1 MKKSFIFGVAVIGMM
16 LLSSCEG
23 NMPDT
28 VKSVQKSLFS
38 GKVQKGPFVIGSTVD
53 IFELDR
59 TLSQSGKMFATTI
72 SDASGSFYQRN
83 LQLGSQFVELRA
95 SGFYFNEVSGKLSDS
110 PLTLF
115 AIADISSADNVNV
128 NILTTLEC
136 SRLLTLVSEGK
147 NFANAKRQ
155 AHEEVLALFGMT
167 PQEVEAAEALD
178 IESDAQLLVVSA
190 IVQGKRS
197 SAEITSLIA
206 SLAAD
211 LSDNGKLDDSRLAS
225 LLKNNALGVDADMI
239 VANMQ
244 EYNISYSYKTE
255 DVKYWLEN
263 FDDMPYEQTEFI
275 EYPEYARN
283 LVNILACKQHR
294 FYAGENLAIAAKVP
308 AWGSLKIEISSEETK
323 RIEEEYNFPIETVYW
338 SYEVLPNGPKNWTV
352 TESVKDSNGSHQT
365 LVVTNPGEDSEVTFS
380 AGWPGDITFTF
391 YENSSTPTRR
401 ETFNFYDNDTI
412 PKDSIK

>member
-1 MKKSFIFGVAVIGMM
+1 MKKNLLFALALVLFVGCSSNAPDRLTSVNKTIF
-16 LLSSCEG
+16 
-23 NMPDT
+23 T
-28 VKSVQKSLFS
+28 

-167 PQEVEAAEALD
+167 TQDVGSAETLD
-178 IESDAQLLVVSA
+178 IETDAQLLVVSA
-190 IVQGKRS
+190 IVQG
-197 SAEITSLIA
+197 
-206 SLAAD
+206 
-211 LSDNGKLDDSRLAS
+211 
-225 LLKNNALGVDADMI
+225 
-239 VANMQ
+239 
-244 EYNISYSYKTE
+244 
-255 DVKYWLEN
+255 
-263 FDDMPYEQTEFI
+263 
-275 EYPEYARN
+275 
-283 LVNILACKQHR
+283 
-294 FYAGENLAIAAKVP
+294 
-308 AWGSLKIEISSEETK
+308 
-323 RIEEEYNFPIETVYW
+323 
-338 SYEVLPNGPKNWTV
+338 
-352 TESVKDSNGSHQT
+352 
-365 LVVTNPGEDSEVTFS
+365 
-380 AGWPGDITFTF
+380 
-391 YENSSTPTRR
+391 RR
-401 ETFNFYDNDTI
+401 
-412 PKDSIK
+412 